1 MGVVLVLLLLMS
13 GDIETNHMSYSQPAG
28 QQLSVDDLRVV
39 MEELNDVSSKWYD
52 VGMYLGVSVGRL
64 DVIKKQYSD
73 LNDCFRE
80 TLKTWLR
87 TCVPPPTWMNIVEV
101 LRSRTVDAA
110 RLAAELERK
119 YCSSRHDSPPPL
131 PTQLTIPH
139 LPPSDALQIET
150 TSQHPVQPAVAAGMY
165 KPTIRGICFCNCPSY
180 ALFMY
185 FGVIHKYEKC
195 TPTASL

>member
-1 MGVVLVLLLLMS
+1 MTANIYCFFIYFCFFSFLLAWFSLTKGDCSTLVRMS
-13 GDIETNHMSYSQPAG
+13 LQ
-28 QQLSVDDLRVV
+28 
-39 MEELNDVSSKWYD
+39 SSTAD
-52 VGMYLGVSVGRL
+52 GVSVGRL

-73 LNDCFRE
+73 LNDCSRE

-87 TCVPPPTWMNIVEV
+87 TCVPPPTWMNIVEM

-139 LPPSDALQIET
+139 LPPSDALQIEM

-165 KPTIRGICFCNCPSY
+165 KGY
-180 ALFMY
+180 LLLFAHPMLY
-185 FGVIHKYEKC
+185 VFWCH
-195 TPTASL
+195 TAKLKLKHSLVHLLPNSLTTSRLIL